1 MAPNRTATFDILD
14 DILPILYYLYMMLV
28 YHNVTADIFK
38 SSIHLVE
45 WLNQNWIF
53 RHSELAKMGYG
64 KLDLGIRP
72 KNLKSNKPCSISH
85 KPMFQIPN
93 NH

>member
-1 MAPNRTATFDILD
+1 
-14 DILPILYYLYMMLV
+14 MLV
-28 YHNVTADIFK
+28 YYNVTADIFK

-53 RHSELAKMGYG
+53 RHSELAKMDYG
-64 KLDLGIRP
+64 KPDIGIWPQNLP
-72 KNLKSNKPCSISH
+72 KICNKPCSISH

>member
-14 DILPILYYLYMMLV
+14 DILPILYLYMMLV
-28 YHNVTADIFK
+28 YYNVTADIFK

-53 RHSELAKMGYG
+53 KHPELAIKWVTTYG
-64 KLDLGIRP
+64 KLDIGIWP
-72 KNLKSNKPCSISH
+72 QNLPSSFSH

-93 NH
+93 YH